1 MLARSLLTGAT
12 VGLVALSGCSQAG
25 LSVDDA
31 YKVGCP
37 ALDAAAA
44 SGSAVGKVVLSSLEQ
59 LRDSGSVTGESRQ
72 WLDVTVDFLANP
84 EKVSDEN
91 KKMIRDGCAAHGY
104 KLQNFG

>member
-1 MLARSLLTGAT
+1 MLARSLLAGAAGI
-12 VGLVALSGCSQAG
+12 VVLSGCSQAG

-37 ALDAAAA
+37 ALDAVAA
-44 SGSAVGKVVLSSLEQ
+44 SGSAVGKVALSGMEQ
-59 LRDSGSVTGESRQ
+59 LRDSGSVTGESKQ
-72 WLDVTVDFLANP
+72 WLDVAIEFLAHP

-104 KLQNFG
+104 KLQNFD

>member
-1 MLARSLLTGAT
+1 MLIRPLLIGGALGVLALTGCA
-12 VGLVALSGCSQAG
+12 QAG
-25 LSVDDA
+25 LSEADA

-37 ALDAAAA
+37 ALDAVAA
-44 SGSAVGKVVLSSLEQ
+44 SGSVVGKVALTGLEQ